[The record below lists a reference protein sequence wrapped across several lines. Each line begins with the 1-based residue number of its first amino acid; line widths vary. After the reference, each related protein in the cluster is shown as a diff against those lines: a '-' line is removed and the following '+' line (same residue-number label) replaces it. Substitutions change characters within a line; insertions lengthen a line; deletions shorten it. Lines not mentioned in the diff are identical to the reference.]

1 MIDFDYLKREIK
13 KEKVTSLLVYQKGN
27 SIFEYYKNNKQR
39 EKVHKMNSCTK
50 SVLSILVGIAL
61 EKKHLTSI
69 HLPVY
74 TFFPELFKEQTD
86 SRKLDI
92 TIYHLLTMTDGL
104 DFPEFG
110 EWNSFA
116 PMVYHP
122 NIMKFV
128 LERPIIHPVGTYMNY
143 NSGCSHILSAILQ
156 KVTNMKTEEFANKYL
171 FKPLGIKEFNWYSDN
186 VNINKGADGLVLKAT
201 DMMKIGQLMLQNG
214 VYNNKR
220 IVSEEWIK
228 TSTTPY
234 FKTYE
239 LIGYYGMHWWIN
251 KLDDKQY
258 FTYENTYH
266 FALGFGGQYIFIYPK
281 EEIVIVITS
290 EIYENSLLPLRIVQK
305 SFLI

>member
-13 KEKVTSLLVYQKGN
+13 KEKVTSFLVYQKGN
-27 SIFEYYKNNKQR
+27 SIFEYYKNNKQL
-39 EKVHKMNSCTK
+39 EKLHKINSCTK

-61 EKKHLTSI
+61 EKKYLTSI

-74 TFFPELFKEQTD
+74 SFFTELFKEQMD

-128 LERPIIHPVGTYMNY
+128 LERPILHPVGTHMNY

-171 FKPLGIKEFNWYSDN
+171 FKPLGIHEFYWYEDKMK
-186 VNINKGADGLVLKAT
+186 INKGADGLVLKAT
-201 DMMKIGQLMLQNG
+201 DMIKIGQLILQQG
-214 VYNNKR
+214 VYANKR
-220 IVSEEWIK
+220 IVSEDWIK
-228 TSTTPY
+228 TSTAPY
-234 FKTYE
+234 FKTYDS
-239 LIGYYGMHWWIN
+239 IGFYGMHWWVN
-251 KLDDKQY
+251 KLDEKND
-258 FTYENTYH
+258 FNYENTYY
-266 FALGFGGQYIFIYPK
+266 FALGFGGQYIVILPK
-281 EEIVIVITS
+281 EEMVIVITS
-290 EIYENSLLPLRIVQK
+290 EIYENSLLPLKIIQK
-305 SFLI
+305 NILI